1 MVKITWVLVGLLL
14 TWPVSAQV
22 GGRSTFEFLNL
33 ISSPR
38 QAAMGG
44 KVITIYDDDV
54 NSPLFNPA
62 TINVDM
68 GNQLAV
74 NFVDYLGDVSYGSA
88 SYAYTYDRH
97 VQTFHAGVTYINY
110 GTFEGRDINGE
121 FTNSFRGNEV
131 ALSLGYARNILFT
144 DFYVGGNVKLIS
156 SQLEDFTSLG
166 GAVDLGVIYV
176 NPRWG
181 VNMSVVIRNFGIQFK
196 KFDDRREDLPF
207 EVIAGISQK
216 LDHLPFRWHLTFENL
231 QQWDLT
237 FDNPERDREGVGD
250 NVVDGDVSFFNNALR
265 HLVAGIEFFP
275 EKAINLRLGYNFRRG
290 EELRFVEQRSFA
302 GISAGF
308 GLKIN
313 NLKFNYTF
321 AKYTTAVNSSFF
333 GLNIYL

>member
-250 NVVDGDVSFFNNALR
+250 NVVDGDVSFLNNALR